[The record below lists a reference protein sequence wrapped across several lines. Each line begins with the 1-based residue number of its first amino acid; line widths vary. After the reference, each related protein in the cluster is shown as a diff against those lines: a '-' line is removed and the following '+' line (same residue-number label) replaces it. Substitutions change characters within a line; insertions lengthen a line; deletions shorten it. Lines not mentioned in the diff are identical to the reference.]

1 MSLSRVGKGVD
12 GWRVFGNDDD
22 RHLVLDALMVV
33 GPLERIVSCHRARG
47 SHSMFILRLRART
60 ALVVPSPCSDALM
73 VVGPLERIMSYNG
86 GGSHS
91 MFILR
96 EYVVLKEMA

>member
-12 GWRVFGNDDD
+12 GWRVFGDDDD
-22 RHLVLDALMVV
+22 RHLVL
-33 GPLERIVSCHRARG
+33 
-47 SHSMFILRLRART
+47 
-60 ALVVPSPCSDALM
+60 DALM